1 MTHVG
6 LPAFRRFVLERVEDA
21 TGVSGVGIVAA
32 GVELPS
38 GRCVTQW
45 RADDEIGHGSLVVY
59 EDIDQVLAIHGHQG
73 RTRVIHI
80 DDERPVFAGR
90 YDVVSEMLGTLDA
103 ERVLS

>member
-1 MTHVG
+1 MGYAG

-45 RADDEIGHGSLVVY
+45 RATDEVGHGSVVVY
-59 EDIDQVLAIHGHQG
+59 DNLLQVVAIHGHQG
-73 RTRVIHI
+73 RTRVVHL
-80 DDERPVFAGR
+80 DDERPVIAGR
-90 YDVVSEMLGTLDA
+90 HDVVSEMLGILDL
-103 ERVLS
+103 ERDLH